1 MGGEAMRNK
10 YYLCAISV
18 LMVGIFPVPGLASDS
33 DYQQGMQ
40 ALRSNDYANALRL
53 LEAAVTDAPDNLRYA
68 SEYRQAAIKSKEFDR
83 SLNFFEKL
91 AAARPQS
98 ANVHLNYG
106 FAYVDKIPAAGSI
119 TQVILANKAL
129 TEFSKAVELQPSWIS
144 YYTRGMSYLFWPK
157 IFNRAPMGVADLEK
171 AMSMQKGGARK
182 NYSVKTY
189 IALGDGYWKTDQLEK
204 ARAIWQEGLKQFPDN
219 QPLKTR
225 LSQSGEELQKTI
237 EANFDPNKRV
247 DTDLR
252 ELWETSQS

>member
-1 MGGEAMRNK
+1 MKRK
-10 YYLCAISV
+10 YYLGAIIV
-18 LMVGIFPVPGLASDS
+18 LMVGILPNPSLASDS
-33 DYQQGMQ
+33 DYQQAMQ
-40 ALRSNDYANALRL
+40 ALKSNDFANALRL
-53 LEAAVTDAPDNLRYA
+53 LEAAVTEAPDNLRFA
-68 SEYRQAAIKSKEFDR
+68 SEYRQTAIKSKEFDR
-83 SLNFFEKL
+83 SVNFFEKL
-91 AAARPQS
+91 VAAKPQS
-98 ANVHLNYG
+98 ANIHLNFG
-106 FAYVDKIPAAGSI
+106 FAYVDKIPVAGSI

-129 TEFSKAVELQPSWIS
+129 NEFSKAVELQPSWIS

-171 AMSMQKGGARK
+171 ALSIQKSSSRK
-182 NYSVKTY
+182 AYNVKTY

-204 ARAIWQEGLKQFPDN
+204 ARAIWQEGLKEFPES

-225 LSQSGEELQKTI
+225 LAQSGDELQKTI